1 MKRNAVAWMLALTLV
16 ATPALAADDKAADVT
31 DMAALRTAVKTDK
44 KALVEATLK
53 LTPAEAK
60 KFWPIYDAYQR
71 NLDMTNRQRVVI
83 VEALIVRDKPMT
95 DLYARNLANELLLA
109 DESEIKARRTMQT
122 KVLKA
127 VPAKKAARY
136 IQLESKIRATVQYDI
151 AQTIPLIN

>member
-1 MKRNAVAWMLALTLV
+1 MLALTLV